1 LRAARPAPGGSPAT
15 SHRLIAGA
23 IVFLM
28 LLAIVFTKSRSGFLG
43 LGAMVAVLL
52 YYGQRLKPGLAT
64 AGVILLLA
72 ILPLLPSS
80 FWLRM
85 SSITDESED
94 VTGSRAARRQV
105 AMEAAQ
111 VFMERPLTGIG
122 AGQFKN
128 YNPPGRQERWR
139 EAHDVWL
146 QVASETGI
154 FGVLAFGYLVVAA
167 FRAALWSRKRI
178 ARFIRLGAEGVA
190 PPKGRRRREPGPSSA
205 PATVTESVDLG
216 ILHLQATALVPSL
229 VGWFV
234 CALFASV
241 AYNWT
246 FYYLLGLCIAT
257 RELSRA
263 AIAARTAPLAAANG
277 HEAGRRVALAS

>member
-1 LRAARPAPGGSPAT
+1 
-15 SHRLIAGA
+15 
-23 IVFLM
+23 
-28 LLAIVFTKSRSGFLG
+28 
-43 LGAMVAVLL
+43 
-52 YYGQRLKPGLAT
+52 
-64 AGVILLLA
+64 
-72 ILPLLPSS
+72 
-80 FWLRM
+80 M

-94 VTGSRAARRQV
+94 ATGSRAARRQV
-105 AMEAAQ
+105 AIEAAQ

-122 AGQFKN
+122 PGQFKN

-154 FGVLAFGYLVVAA
+154 FGVLAFGYLVFAA
-167 FRAALWSRKRI
+167 FRAATWSRRRVS
-178 ARFIRLGAEGVA
+178 AFIQSGA
-190 PPKGRRRREPGPSSA
+190 PPRAARTKRRPGPAA
-205 PATVTESVDLG
+205 PATEPPSMLSESTDLG

-246 FYYLLGLCIAT
+246 FYYILGLCVVT
-257 RELSRA
+257 RELTRN
-263 AIAARTAPLAAANG
+263 AIAARTGAAAF
-277 HEAGRRVALAS
+277 AARQPVRRVAQAS